1 MTEQNQGPD
10 QGPEASPFGP
20 GTTGRVVV
28 VTAPAQRVEA
38 AEQGLT
44 TLSDVAGVS
53 PDEVSEAGGVDPA
66 VLTDPQASVDFPDLG
81 ILVTGSVDRERADRI
96 AAAVDD
102 PDNPLQAVVLERRYR
117 ALQEQPPDETE
128 WGGAQQGPFGE
139 DPVAAEGPIAEH
151 LITSGAQYS
160 REFLEGYRAAV
171 QNLVERL
178 AAADLSSLAG
188 GVAPTAFDESSFTWG
203 LQATKAATS
212 RFSGRG
218 MKVAVLD
225 TGVDLGHP
233 DFTGRNIVSRSFIA
247 NQPVQDGNGHGTH
260 CIGTACGPRVPFRTP
275 GRPPSYGCASNCDI
289 FAGKVL
295 SDQGS
300 GATAGIIAG
309 MQWAIANGCQVISMS
324 LGRDIRPDETGFNP
338 AYEQVAQVGLQRGT
352 LVIAAAGNAS
362 ARPGRIAPVGEP
374 ANSPSIL
381 AVGALDES
389 LLPASF
395 SCGGLFLPHGAVD
408 IAGPGV
414 NIYSSFPRPILY
426 RRLPGTSMATPHVA
440 GIAAL
445 WAETN
450 GLFRGV
456 ALGRQLLHS
465 ARRLP
470 LPPRDVGAGLVQ
482 AP

>member
-10 QGPEASPFGP
+10 QVPEASPFGP
-20 GTTGRVVV
+20 GTTGRVIV

-38 AEQGLT
+38 GDQGLT
-44 TLSDVAGVS
+44 ALSNIAGVS
-53 PDEVSEAGGVDPA
+53 PDEVSEAGEVDPA
-66 VLTDPQASVDFPDLG
+66 ALTDPQASVNFPDLG
-81 ILVTGSVDRERADRI
+81 ILVAGSVDRELADRI
-96 AAAVDD
+96 AEAVAD
-102 PDNPLQAVVLERRYR
+102 PENPLQDVVLERTYR
-117 ALQEQPPDETE
+117 ALQEQPPDEEE
-128 WGGAQQGPFGE
+128 WGGLQHRPFGE
-139 DPVAAEGPIAEH
+139 EPVAEGPVAEH

-160 REFLEGYRAAV
+160 REYKEGYRAA
-171 QNLVERL
+171 LR
-178 AAADLSSLAG
+178 DLQENG

-203 LQATKAATS
+203 LQVTKAATS

-218 MKVAVLD
+218 MRVAVLD
-225 TGVDLGHP
+225 TGLDLGHP
-233 DFTGRNIVSRSFIA
+233 DFTGRNVVSRSFIP
-247 NQPVQDGNGHGTH
+247 NQTVQDEAGHGTH
-260 CIGTACGPRVPFRTP
+260 CIGTACGPRSPFRVP

-295 SDQGS
+295 SNQGS

-324 LGRDIRPDETGFNP
+324 LGRTIRLDEKGFNP

-352 LVIAAAGNAS
+352 LTIAAAGNDS
-362 ARPGRIAPVGEP
+362 VRPTRIHPVGEP

-395 SCGGLFLPHGAVD
+395 SCGGLFLPHGAVN

-414 NIYSSFPRPILY
+414 NIHSSFPRPILY

-445 WAETN
+445 WAEAN

-465 ARRLP
+465 ARRLS
-470 LPPRDVGAGLVQ
+470 LPPRDIGAGLVQ

>member
-1 MTEQNQGPD
+1 MNEQNQGPD
-10 QGPEASPFGP
+10 QVPEVSPFGP

-38 AEQGLT
+38 ADQGLT
-44 TLSDVAGVS
+44 TLSNVVGVS
-53 PDEVSEAGGVDPA
+53 PDEVSEAGEVDPA
-66 VLTDPQASVDFPDLG
+66 ALTDPQASVNFPDLG
-81 ILVTGSVDRERADRI
+81 ILVTGAVDPEQADQI

-102 PDNPLQAVVLERRYR
+102 PENPLQAVVLERLYQE
-117 ALQEQPPDETE
+117 LQEQPPDETE
-128 WGGAQQGPFGE
+128 WGGAEQGPFGE
-139 DPVAAEGPIAEH
+139 EPVAEGPIAEY
-151 LITSGAQYS
+151 LITSGEQYS
-160 REFLEGYRAAV
+160 REFKAGYRAA
-171 QNLVERL
+171 LR
-178 AAADLSSLAG
+178 DLQENG

-203 LQATKAATS
+203 LQVTKAATS

-218 MKVAVLD
+218 IKVAVLD
-225 TGVDLGHP
+225 TGLDLGHP
-233 DFTGRNIVSRSFIA
+233 DFTGRNIGSRSFVP
-247 NQPVQDGNGHGTH
+247 NQTVQDGRGHGTH
-260 CIGTACGPRVPFRTP
+260 CIGTACGPRSPFRTP
-275 GRPPSYGCASNCDI
+275 GRPPSYGCAPHCDI

-295 SDQGS
+295 SNQGS

-324 LGRDIRPDETGFNP
+324 LGRRIRLDEKGFNR

-352 LVIAAAGNAS
+352 LTIAAAGNES
-362 ARPGRIAPVGEP
+362 ARPSMINPVAEP

-389 LLPASF
+389 LSPASF
-395 SCGGLFLPHGAVD
+395 SNGGLFLPHGAVN

-414 NIYSSFPRPILY
+414 NIHSSFPRPILY
-426 RRLPGTSMATPHVA
+426 RRLNGTSMATPHVA
-440 GIAAL
+440 GIGAL
-445 WAETN
+445 WAEAN

>member
-1 MTEQNQGPD
+1 
-10 QGPEASPFGP
+10 
-20 GTTGRVVV
+20 
-28 VTAPAQRVEA
+28 
-38 AEQGLT
+38 
-44 TLSDVAGVS
+44 VS
-53 PDEVSEAGGVDPA
+53 PDEVSEAGEVDPA
-66 VLTDPQASVDFPDLG
+66 ALTDPQASVNFPDLG
-81 ILVTGSVDRERADRI
+81 ILVAGSVDRERADRI
-96 AAAVDD
+96 AEAVAD
-102 PDNPLQAVVLERRYR
+102 PENPLQDVVLERTYR
-117 ALQEQPPDETE
+117 ALQEHPPDEE
-128 WGGAQQGPFGE
+128 GWGGVQHSPFGE
-139 DPVAAEGPIAEH
+139 EPVAEGPVAEH

-160 REFLEGYRAAV
+160 REYKEGYRAA
-171 QNLVERL
+171 LR
-178 AAADLSSLAG
+178 DLQENG

-203 LQATKAATS
+203 LQVTKAATS

-218 MKVAVLD
+218 MRVAVLD
-225 TGVDLGHP
+225 TGLDLGHP
-233 DFTGRNIVSRSFIA
+233 DFTGRNVFSRSFIP
-247 NQPVQDGNGHGTH
+247 NQTVQDEAGHGTH
-260 CIGTACGPRVPFRTP
+260 CIGTACGPRSPFRVP

-295 SDQGS
+295 SNQGS

-309 MQWAIANGCQVISMS
+309 MQWAMANGCQVISMS
-324 LGRDIRPDETGFNP
+324 LGRTIRLDEKGFNP

-352 LVIAAAGNAS
+352 LTIAAAGNDS
-362 ARPGRIAPVGEP
+362 VRPTRIHPVGEP

-381 AVGALDES
+381 AVGALDEP

-395 SCGGLFLPHGAVD
+395 SCGGLFLPHGAVN
-408 IAGPGV
+408 IVGPGV
-414 NIYSSFPRPILY
+414 NIHSSFPRPILY

-445 WAETN
+445 WAEAN

-470 LPPRDVGAGLVQ
+470 LPPRDIGAGLVQ

>member
-10 QGPEASPFGP
+10 QVPEVSPFGP

-38 AEQGLT
+38 ADQGLT
-44 TLSDVAGVS
+44 TLSNVVGVS
-53 PDEVSEAGGVDPA
+53 PDEVSEAGEVDPA
-66 VLTDPQASVDFPDLG
+66 ALTDPQASVNFPDLG
-81 ILVTGSVDRERADRI
+81 ILIAGAVDRDQTDRI

-102 PDNPLQAVVLERRYR
+102 PANPLQAIVPEAIYHTT
-117 ALQEQPPDETE
+117 QEDEE
-128 WGGAQQGPFGE
+128 WGEAQERPFE
-139 DPVAAEGPIAEH
+139 EEPVAEAPTAEH
-151 LITSGAQYS
+151 LVASGAQYS
-160 REFLEGYRAAV
+160 REFLEGYRAAIT
-171 QNLVERL
+171 NLLEKL
-178 AAADLSSLAG
+178 AATDLARLVAE
-188 GVAPTAFDESSFTWG
+188 VAPAAFDESQFTWG

-212 RFSGRG
+212 QLSGRG

-225 TGVDLGHP
+225 TGMDLGHP
-233 DFTGRNIVSRSFIA
+233 DFAGRNIVSRSFVA
-247 NQPVQDGNGHGTH
+247 NQPVQDGHGHGTH
-260 CIGTACGPRVPFRTP
+260 CIGTACGSRVPFRAP
-275 GRPPSYGCASNCDI
+275 GRLPSYGCAPNCDI

-295 SDQGS
+295 SNRGS

-309 MQWAIANGCQVISMS
+309 IQWAIANGCQVISMS
-324 LGRDIRPDETGFNP
+324 LGRKLRQDERDFNP
-338 AYEQVAQVGLQRGT
+338 AYEQAAKLGLQRGT
-352 LVIAAAGNAS
+352 LTVAAAGNDS
-362 ARPGRIAPVGEP
+362 SRPGLIWPVSEP

-381 AVGALDES
+381 AVGALDQS

-395 SCGGLFLPHGAVD
+395 SNGGLFLPHGAVD

-414 NIYSSFPRPILY
+414 NVHSSFPRPVLY
-426 RRLPGTSMATPHVA
+426 ERLSGTSMATPHVA

-450 GLFRGV
+450 EKFRGA
-456 ALGRQLLHS
+456 ALGTQLLHS

-470 LPPRDVGAGLVQ
+470 LPKRDVGAGLVQ

>member
-10 QGPEASPFGP
+10 QVPEPSPFGP
-20 GTTGRVVV
+20 GTTGRVLV

-44 TLSDVAGVS
+44 TLSNVAGVS
-53 PDEVSEAGGVDPA
+53 PDEVSEAGEVDPA
-66 VLTDPQASVDFPDLG
+66 ALTDPQASVNFPDLG
-81 ILVTGSVDRERADRI
+81 ILVAGSVDRERADRI
-96 AAAVDD
+96 AEAVAD
-102 PDNPLQAVVLERRYR
+102 PENPLQDVVLERTYR
-117 ALQEQPPDETE
+117 ALQEQPPDEEE
-128 WGGAQQGPFGE
+128 WGGAEQGPFGE
-139 DPVAAEGPIAEH
+139 EPVAEGPVAEH

-160 REFLEGYRAAV
+160 REFKEGYRAA
-171 QNLVERL
+171 LR
-178 AAADLSSLAG
+178 DLQENG
-188 GVAPTAFDESSFTWG
+188 GVVPTAFDESSFTWG
-203 LQATKAATS
+203 LQVTKAATS

-218 MKVAVLD
+218 IKVAVLD
-225 TGVDLGHP
+225 TGLDLGHP
-233 DFTGRNIVSRSFIA
+233 DFTGRNIVSRSFVP
-247 NQPVQDGNGHGTH
+247 NQTVQDVRGHGTH
-260 CIGTACGPRVPFRTP
+260 CIGTACGPRSPFRTP
-275 GRPPSYGCASNCDI
+275 GRPPSYGCASNCHI

-295 SDQGS
+295 SNQGS
-300 GATAGIIAG
+300 GTTTGIIAG

-324 LGRDIRPDETGFNP
+324 LGRTIRPDEKGFNP

-352 LVIAAAGNAS
+352 LIIAAAGNDS
-362 ARPGRIAPVGEP
+362 ARPSRIHPVGEP

-395 SCGGLFLPHGAVD
+395 SCGGLFLPHGAVN

-414 NIYSSFPRPILY
+414 NIHSSFPRPILY
-426 RRLPGTSMATPHVA
+426 RRLNGTSMATPHVA

>member
-1 MTEQNQGPD
+1 MTEHNQGPD
-10 QGPEASPFGP
+10 QVPEASPFGP

-28 VTAPAQRVEA
+28 VTAPAQRVEVA
-38 AEQGLT
+38 DQGLT
-44 TLSDVAGVS
+44 TLSNVAGVS
-53 PDEVSEAGGVDPA
+53 PDEVSEAGEVDPA
-66 VLTDPQASVDFPDLG
+66 ALTDPQASVNFPDLG
-81 ILVTGSVDRERADRI
+81 ILVAGSVDRERADRI
-96 AAAVDD
+96 AEAVAD
-102 PDNPLQAVVLERRYR
+102 PENPLQDVVLERTYR
-117 ALQEQPPDETE
+117 ALQEQPPDEEE
-128 WGGAQQGPFGE
+128 WGVQQGPFGE
-139 DPVAAEGPIAEH
+139 EPVAEGPVAEH

-160 REFLEGYRAAV
+160 REFKEGYQAA
-171 QNLVERL
+171 LR
-178 AAADLSSLAG
+178 DLQENG
-188 GVAPTAFDESSFTWG
+188 GVVPTAFDESSFTWG
-203 LQATKAATS
+203 LQVTKAATS

-218 MKVAVLD
+218 MRVAVLD
-225 TGVDLGHP
+225 TGLDLGHP
-233 DFTGRNIVSRSFIA
+233 DFTGRNVVSRSFIP
-247 NQPVQDGNGHGTH
+247 NQTVQDGNGHGTH
-260 CIGTACGPRVPFRTP
+260 CIGTACGPRSPFRTP

-295 SDQGS
+295 SNQGS

-324 LGRDIRPDETGFNP
+324 LGRTIRLDEKGFNP

-352 LVIAAAGNAS
+352 LIIAAAGNDS
-362 ARPGRIAPVGEP
+362 ARPARISPVGEP

-381 AVGALDES
+381 AVGSLDES
-389 LLPASF
+389 LQVASS
-395 SCGGLFLPHGAVD
+395 SCGGLFLPHGAVN

-414 NIYSSFPRPILY
+414 NIHSSFPRPILY
-426 RRLPGTSMATPHVA
+426 RRLNGTSMATPHVA

>member
-10 QGPEASPFGP
+10 QVPEASPFGP
-20 GTTGRVVV
+20 GTTGRVIV

-38 AEQGLT
+38 AAQGLT
-44 TLSDVAGVS
+44 ALSNIAGVS
-53 PDEVSEAGGVDPA
+53 PDEVSEAGEVDPA
-66 VLTDPQASVDFPDLG
+66 ALTDPQASVNFPDLG
-81 ILVTGSVDRERADRI
+81 ILVAGSVDRERADRI
-96 AAAVDD
+96 AEAVAD
-102 PDNPLQAVVLERRYR
+102 PENPLQDVVLERTYR
-117 ALQEQPPDETE
+117 ALQEHPPDEE
-128 WGGAQQGPFGE
+128 GWGGVQHSPFGE
-139 DPVAAEGPIAEH
+139 EPVAEGPVAEH

-160 REFLEGYRAAV
+160 REYKEGYRAA
-171 QNLVERL
+171 LR
-178 AAADLSSLAG
+178 DLQENG

-203 LQATKAATS
+203 LQVTKAATS

-218 MKVAVLD
+218 MRVAVLD
-225 TGVDLGHP
+225 TGLDLGHP
-233 DFTGRNIVSRSFIA
+233 DFTGRNVFSRSFIP
-247 NQPVQDGNGHGTH
+247 NQTVQDEAGHGTH
-260 CIGTACGPRVPFRTP
+260 CIGTACGPRSPFRVP

-295 SDQGS
+295 SNQGS

-309 MQWAIANGCQVISMS
+309 MQWAMANGCQVISMS
-324 LGRDIRPDETGFNP
+324 LGRTIRLDEKGFNP

-352 LVIAAAGNAS
+352 LTIAAAGNDS
-362 ARPGRIAPVGEP
+362 VRPTRIHPVGEP

-381 AVGALDES
+381 AVGALDEP

-395 SCGGLFLPHGAVD
+395 SCGGLFLPHGAVN
-408 IAGPGV
+408 IVGPGV
-414 NIYSSFPRPILY
+414 NIHSSFPRPILY

-445 WAETN
+445 WAEAN

-470 LPPRDVGAGLVQ
+470 LPPRDIGAGLVQ

>member
-10 QGPEASPFGP
+10 QVPEPSPFGP
-20 GTTGRVVV
+20 GTTGRVLV

-38 AEQGLT
+38 ADQGLT
-44 TLSDVAGVS
+44 TLSNVAGVS
-53 PDEVSEAGGVDPA
+53 PDEVSEAGEVDPA
-66 VLTDPQASVDFPDLG
+66 ALTDPQASVNFPDLG
-81 ILVTGSVDRERADRI
+81 ILVAGSVDRERADRI
-96 AAAVDD
+96 AEAVAD
-102 PDNPLQAVVLERRYR
+102 PENPLQDVVLERTYR
-117 ALQEQPPDETE
+117 ALQEQPPDEEE
-128 WGGAQQGPFGE
+128 WGGAEQGPFGE
-139 DPVAAEGPIAEH
+139 EPVAEGPVAER

-160 REFLEGYRAAV
+160 REFKEGYQAA
-171 QNLVERL
+171 LR
-178 AAADLSSLAG
+178 DLQENG

-203 LQATKAATS
+203 LQVTKAATS

-218 MKVAVLD
+218 MRVAVLD
-225 TGVDLGHP
+225 TGLDLGHP
-233 DFTGRNIVSRSFIA
+233 DFTGRNVVSRSFIP
-247 NQPVQDGNGHGTH
+247 NQTVQDGNGHGTH
-260 CIGTACGPRVPFRTP
+260 CIGTACGPRSPFRTP
-275 GRPPSYGCASNCDI
+275 GRPPSYGCASNCHI

-295 SDQGS
+295 SNQGS

-309 MQWAIANGCQVISMS
+309 MQWAIANSCQVISMS
-324 LGRDIRPDETGFNP
+324 LGRTIRLDEKGFNP

-352 LVIAAAGNAS
+352 LIIAAAGNDS
-362 ARPGRIAPVGEP
+362 VRPGRIHPVGEP

-389 LLPASF
+389 LRVASF
-395 SCGGLFLPHGAVD
+395 SCGGLFLPHGAVN

-414 NIYSSFPRPILY
+414 NIHSSFPRPILY

-450 GLFRGV
+450 ALFRGV

-470 LPPRDVGAGLVQ
+470 LPSRDVGAGLVQ

>member
-10 QGPEASPFGP
+10 QVPEASPFGP
-20 GTTGRVVV
+20 GTTGRVLV
-28 VTAPAQRVEA
+28 VTAPAQRVEVA
-38 AEQGLT
+38 DQGLT
-44 TLSDVAGVS
+44 TLSNVAGVS
-53 PDEVSEAGGVDPA
+53 PDEVSEAGEVDPA
-66 VLTDPQASVDFPDLG
+66 ALTDPQASVNFPDLG
-81 ILVTGSVDRERADRI
+81 ILVAGSVDRERADRI
-96 AAAVDD
+96 AEAVAD
-102 PDNPLQAVVLERRYR
+102 PENSLQDVVLERTYR
-117 ALQEQPPDETE
+117 PLQEQPPDEEE
-128 WGGAQQGPFGE
+128 WGVQQGPFGE
-139 DPVAAEGPIAEH
+139 EPLAEGPVAEY

-160 REFLEGYRAAV
+160 REFKEGYQAA
-171 QNLVERL
+171 LR
-178 AAADLSSLAG
+178 DLQENG
-188 GVAPTAFDESSFTWG
+188 GVAPTAFDELSFTWG
-203 LQATKAATS
+203 LQVTKAATS

-225 TGVDLGHP
+225 TGLDLGHP
-233 DFTGRNIVSRSFIA
+233 DFTGRNIVSRSFIP
-247 NQPVQDGNGHGTH
+247 NQTVQDGNGHGTH
-260 CIGTACGPRVPFRTP
+260 CIGTACGPRSPFRTP
-275 GRPPSYGCASNCDI
+275 GRPPSYGCASNCHI

-295 SDQGS
+295 SNQGS

-324 LGRDIRPDETGFNP
+324 LGRTIRLDEKGFNP

-352 LVIAAAGNAS
+352 LTIAAAGNDS
-362 ARPGRIAPVGEP
+362 ARPSRIHPVSEP

-389 LLPASF
+389 LRVASF
-395 SCGGLFLPHGAVD
+395 SCGGLFLPHGAVN

-414 NIYSSFPRPILY
+414 NIHSSFPRPILY

>member
-10 QGPEASPFGP
+10 QVPEASPFGP
-20 GTTGRVVV
+20 GTTGRVLV

-38 AEQGLT
+38 ADQGLT
-44 TLSDVAGVS
+44 TLSNVAGVS
-53 PDEVSEAGGVDPA
+53 PDEVSEAGEVDPA
-66 VLTDPQASVDFPDLG
+66 ALTDPQASVNFPDLG
-81 ILVTGSVDRERADRI
+81 ILVAGSVDRERADRI
-96 AAAVDD
+96 AEAVAD
-102 PDNPLQAVVLERRYR
+102 PENPLQDVVLERTYR
-117 ALQEQPPDETE
+117 ALQEQPPDEEE
-128 WGGAQQGPFGE
+128 WGAQQGPFGE
-139 DPVAAEGPIAEH
+139 EPVAEGPVAEH

-160 REFLEGYRAAV
+160 REFKEGYQAA
-171 QNLVERL
+171 LR
-178 AAADLSSLAG
+178 DLQENG
-188 GVAPTAFDESSFTWG
+188 GVVPTADESSRTWG
-203 LQATKAATS
+203 LQVTKAATS

-218 MKVAVLD
+218 MRVAVLD
-225 TGVDLGHP
+225 TGLDLGHP
-233 DFTGRNIVSRSFIA
+233 DFTGRNVVSRSFIP
-247 NQPVQDGNGHGTH
+247 NQTVQDGNGHGTH
-260 CIGTACGPRVPFRTP
+260 CIGTACGPRSPFRTP
-275 GRPPSYGCASNCDI
+275 GRPPSYGCASNCHI

-295 SDQGS
+295 SNQGS

-324 LGRDIRPDETGFNP
+324 LGRTIRLDENRFNP

-352 LVIAAAGNAS
+352 LIIAAAGNDS
-362 ARPGRIAPVGEP
+362 ARPGRIHPVGEP

-389 LLPASF
+389 LRVASF
-395 SCGGLFLPHGAVD
+395 SCGAHFLPHGAVN

-414 NIYSSFPRPILY
+414 NIHSSFPRPILY
-426 RRLPGTSMATPHVA
+426 RRLNGTSMATPHVA

-450 GLFRGV
+450 ALFRGV
-456 ALGRQLLHS
+456 ALGTQLLHS

-470 LPPRDVGAGLVQ
+470 LPSRDVGAGLVQ

>member
-1 MTEQNQGPD
+1 
-10 QGPEASPFGP
+10 
-20 GTTGRVVV
+20 VLV

-38 AEQGLT
+38 ADQGLR
-44 TLSDVAGVS
+44 TLSNVAGVS
-53 PDEVSEAGGVDPA
+53 PDEVSEAGEVDPA
-66 VLTDPQASVDFPDLG
+66 ALTDPQASVNFPDLG
-81 ILVTGSVDRERADRI
+81 ILVAGSVDRERADRI
-96 AAAVDD
+96 AEAVAD
-102 PDNPLQAVVLERRYR
+102 PENPLQDVVLERTYR
-117 ALQEQPPDETE
+117 ALQEQPPDEEE
-128 WGGAQQGPFGE
+128 WGVQQGPFGE
-139 DPVAAEGPIAEH
+139 EPVAEGPVAEH

-160 REFLEGYRAAV
+160 REFKEGYRAA
-171 QNLVERL
+171 LR
-178 AAADLSSLAG
+178 DLQENG
-188 GVAPTAFDESSFTWG
+188 GVVPTAFDESSFTWG
-203 LQATKAATS
+203 LQVTKAATS

-218 MKVAVLD
+218 MRVAVLD
-225 TGVDLGHP
+225 TGLDLGHP
-233 DFTGRNIVSRSFIA
+233 DFTGRNIGSRSFIP
-247 NQPVQDGNGHGTH
+247 NQTVQDGNGHGTH
-260 CIGTACGPRVPFRTP
+260 CIGTACGPRSPFRTP

-295 SDQGS
+295 SNQGS

-309 MQWAIANGCQVISMS
+309 MQWAIANRCQVISMS
-324 LGRDIRPDETGFNP
+324 LGRTIRLDEKRFNP

-352 LVIAAAGNAS
+352 LIIAAAGNDS
-362 ARPGRIAPVGEP
+362 ARPARIHPVGEP

-395 SCGGLFLPHGAVD
+395 SCGGLFLPHGAVN

-414 NIYSSFPRPILY
+414 NIHSSFPRPILY
-426 RRLPGTSMATPHVA
+426 RRLNGTSMATPHVA